1 MDIPYDLIHKLE
13 NKYGTM
19 SNVPENNAT
28 LIKIRNILWENES
41 LSNIENQLELENKVI
56 QYVSEGY
63 NALDIAKKTNKGIR
77 TIRGL
82 IKRLNLKLKPQFN
95 YVAINKDTG
104 QKIFSSSFKNY
115 EVITKQR
122 VKFADSAKIYLY
134 KKGYVL
140 REARGVYRWK
150 TLKNGDQYF
159 SGKEL
164 CTKC

>member
-1 MDIPYDLIHKLE
+1 MAIPYDLIHKLE
-13 NKYGTM
+13 NQYGTM
-19 SNVPENNAT
+19 SNVPENSAT
-28 LIKIRNILWENES
+28 LIKIRNIFWENES

-82 IKRLNLKLKPQFN
+82 INRLHLKLKPQFN
-95 YVAINKDTG
+95 YVAINKNTG
-104 QKIFSSSFKNY
+104 QKIFSTSFKNY
-115 EVITKQR
+115 EAITKQR

-150 TLKNGDQYF
+150 KLKNGDQYF

>member
-19 SNVPENNAT
+19 SNVPENSAT
-28 LIKIRNILWENES
+28 LIKIRNIFWENES

-82 IKRLNLKLKPQFN
+82 INRLHLKLKPQFN
-95 YVAINKDTG
+95 YVAINKNTG
-104 QKIFSSSFKNY
+104 QKIFSTSFKNY

-134 KKGYVL
+134 KKKV
-140 REARGVYRWK
+140 
-150 TLKNGDQYF
+150 TF
-159 SGKEL
+159 
-164 CTKC
+164 